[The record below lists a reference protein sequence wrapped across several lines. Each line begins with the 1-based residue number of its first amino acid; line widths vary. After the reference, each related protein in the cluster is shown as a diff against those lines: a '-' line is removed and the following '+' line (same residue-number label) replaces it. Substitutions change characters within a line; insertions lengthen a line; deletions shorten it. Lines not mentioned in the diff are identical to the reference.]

1 MLRRLLVLGILA
13 YIAYED
19 LPVSDYGTSSLSFQA
34 LGLAI
39 QTAEGWFPG
48 SRSYRNNNPGNLRYA
63 GQAGATGADDSGF
76 AIFDSYDDGF
86 AALINQLQLDA
97 SRNPNWTLQDFVNNY
112 APPSDNNNDTTYLNN
127 ILSNLPG
134 ASATSILGSFA

>member
-19 LPVSDYGTSSLSFQA
+19 LPVSDYGTSGLSFQA

-39 QTAEGWFPG
+39 QTAEGWYPG

-63 GQAGATGADDSGF
+63 GQVAATGADNAGF
-76 AIFDSYDDGF
+76 AVFNTYDDGF
-86 AALINQLQLDA
+86 AALVAQIQLDA
-97 SRNPNWTLQDFVNNY
+97 SRHPDWTLQDFVNNY
-112 APPSDNNNDTTYLNN
+112 APPSENNDTTYLNN

-134 ASATSILGSFA
+134 ASSTSILGSFA